1 MISEFQ
7 KKKEEHEEEEEGTKL
22 HLHTD
27 IFFSLEWIG
36 GSAHQ
41 KQQNCA
47 KNHNI
52 SGHCGSS
59 IASQSARPLVW
70 LSVYALL
77 CTHNMCSLAL
87 IYGWKPTTTTTID
100 DPGFRIIARDF
111 CSIPFLSNV
120 FTKHIIFQLFQH
132 WSPRTFVA
140 HSVRCFFFRR
150 FFSSDVFFFA
160 FFLIMY
166 AFLIA
171 MVSIFAICCC
181 RFDACMYVSLQK
193 YAV

>member
-7 KKKEEHEEEEEGTKL
+7 KKKKNTKKKKKKKM

-27 IFFSLEWIG
+27 TFFRMNWWF
-36 GSAHQ
+36 GSP

-77 CTHNMCSLAL
+77 CTHNMCSPAL
-87 IYGWKPTTTTTID
+87 IHGWKPTTTTID

-111 CSIPFLSNV
+111 CSMPFLSNV

-132 WSPRTFVA
+132 WSLRTFVA
-140 HSVRCFFFRR
+140 HSVRCFF
-150 FFSSDVFFFA
+150 SPFFFLVCFFLC

-181 RFDACMYVSLQK
+181 LFDACIYVSRQK

>member
-7 KKKEEHEEEEEGTKL
+7 KKKRRTRRRRRRNKIAFTHRY
-22 HLHTD
+22 
-27 IFFSLEWIG
+27 FFSRMNWWF
-36 GSAHQ
+36 GSP

-132 WSPRTFVA
+132 WSLRTFVA
-140 HSVRCFFFRR
+140 HSVRCFF
-150 FFSSDVFFFA
+150 SPFFFLGC
-160 FFLIMY
+160 FFLCF
-166 AFLIA
+166 FLDH
-171 MVSIFAICCC
+171 VCFSY
-181 RFDACMYVSLQK
+181 RYG
-193 YAV
+193 